1 MKLNF
6 AKWKTSPPYPFI
18 FSNCSIKFPVSI
30 IHKKK
35 ISQTCHQR
43 FFSSLTFSSLV
54 DFSISLLFKKKKR
67 NVSKQSRA
75 SQPRLNISTI
85 SKSTFGGIS
94 IYTLSPDRGR
104 KQNRLPHI
112 DARMERITIHECT
125 EEWNAILMERTAN
138 DFRPTCAS
146 RKRRGDIRETWP
158 ITFN

>member
-1 MKLNF
+1 MENFPSLSIHFFKLYYQIVISNF
-6 AKWKTSPPYPFI
+6 PYRLY
-18 FSNCSIKFPVSI
+18 IKRKFL
-30 IHKKK
+30 KRATKG
-35 ISQTCHQR
+35 
-43 FFSSLTFSSLV
+43 FFLR
-54 DFSISLLFKKKKR
+54 LLFHYSSTFQSHLFKKKR

-104 KQNRLPHI
+104 KQNRLPRI